1 MSLELNK
8 LYVGDNIEIMKNME
22 SKSVS
27 TIITSPPY
35 YKQRNYNDKGGG
47 NENTE
52 EEYIDWLLNVF
63 KECYRV
69 VKDNGSI
76 VFNLGDKYINGSLCL
91 LPYKFAI
98 SVLNNFNVYLINN
111 ITWDK
116 NNPTPK
122 QDKKKLVPSTEP
134 FFIFTKNKN
143 YTFNKDEYQIE
154 KEVKQHN
161 QNKTDSK
168 IGCKYYEL
176 IKNSELNDLE
186 KTNARKELD
195 KVIEE
200 VRNGNIKS
208 FRMKIRGIHA
218 LPYGGQ
224 KGGRLNQ
231 INNNGFTIIKI
242 YGNPIKKDIIKCPV
256 ETIKGCKH
264 PAIYPLYICEELIKL
279 LSNEGDIILDPF
291 CGSGTTCVA
300 SKKLKRNYIGIDINE
315 EYIEIANDRINKIEQ
330 EDKNEI

>member
-1 MSLELNK
+1 MGLEMNK
-8 LYVGDNIEIMKNME
+8 LYIGDNIEIMKNIKD
-22 SKSVS
+22 KSIS

-35 YKQRNYNDKGGG
+35 YKQRNYNGKGGG

-52 EEYIDWLLNVF
+52 EEYINWLLDVF

-69 VKDNGSI
+69 VKDDGSI
-76 VFNLGDKYINGSLCL
+76 VFNLGDKYINGSLLL

-98 SVLNNFNVYLINN
+98 SVLNNFNVYLINT

-122 QDKKKLVPSTEP
+122 QDKRKLVSSTEP
-134 FFIFTKNKN
+134 FFIFTKSKN

-154 KEVKQHN
+154 KEVKQDI

-168 IGCKYYEL
+168 IGYKYYKL
-176 IKNSELNDLE
+176 IDDSELSDIE
-186 KTNARKELD
+186 KINAKKELN
-195 KVIEE
+195 KAIEE
-200 VRNGNIKS
+200 VKNGNIKS
-208 FRMKIRGIHA
+208 FRTKIRGIHA
-218 LPYGGQ
+218 LPKGGK

-242 YGNPIKKDIIKCPV
+242 YGNSIKKDIIKCPV

-279 LSNEGDIILDPF
+279 LSKENDIILDPF

-300 SKKLKRNYIGIDINE
+300 SKKLKRYYIGIDIDE
-315 EYIEIANDRINKIEQ
+315 EYIKIANDRIEECKYER
-330 EDKNEI
+330 